1 MVQHVLK
8 NREGL
13 KASPTSLSSAVGE
26 GRSFGK
32 VGVVVNDVAEVNID
46 SEAGL
51 ILCSAGCDFLHM
63 PAGSCRS

>member
-13 KASPTSLSSAVGE
+13 KVGPRPSLSSAEGEVG
-26 GRSFGK
+26 SFGQ

-46 SEAGL
+46 SEASLNLCFLRMSARAVAGL
-51 ILCSAGCDFLHM
+51 EV
-63 PAGSCRS
+63 